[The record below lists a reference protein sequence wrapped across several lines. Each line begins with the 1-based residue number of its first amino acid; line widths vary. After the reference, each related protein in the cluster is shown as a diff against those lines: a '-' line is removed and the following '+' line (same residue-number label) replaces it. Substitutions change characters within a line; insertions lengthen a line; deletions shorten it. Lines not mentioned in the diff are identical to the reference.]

1 MVGHRVAGRQLRRF
15 ALRCLTGLARARVT
29 SRRRRNIDLK
39 ALIFFSTN
47 KQMQLI
53 MLFRQQL
60 DIAREEPV
68 ATSHVYLTSARP
80 RIEHAARRPRER
92 PPGRAIYFC
101 VCLRVCVDVCQC
113 PLACPAPRHER
124 TPNDRQ
130 RATEQL
136 DVQPNERPRE
146 QPNEQPRE
154 QPHDQRTV
162 SLKHLFCVSCS
173 AYTCRAY

>member
-1 MVGHRVAGRQLRRF
+1 M
-15 ALRCLTGLARARVT
+15 
-29 SRRRRNIDLK
+29 
-39 ALIFFSTN
+39 IFCHDSLN
-47 KQMQLI
+47 E
-53 MLFRQQL
+53 R
-60 DIAREEPV
+60 DEP
-68 ATSHVYLTSARP
+68 AAKSYTTEISARP

-173 AYTCRAY
+173 AYTCRAYYVYQERTMYVCGRDCCVPRCGRAYLRLILRLNGLDITH